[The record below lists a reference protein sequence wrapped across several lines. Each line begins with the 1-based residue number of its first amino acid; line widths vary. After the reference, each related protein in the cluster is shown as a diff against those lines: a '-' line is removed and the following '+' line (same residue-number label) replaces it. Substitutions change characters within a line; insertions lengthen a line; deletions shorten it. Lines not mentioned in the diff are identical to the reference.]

1 MEDLVRE
8 QLEESRRVKQLVA
21 DTMVPE
27 IVAVANLMITS
38 LRAGGLV
45 AFCGNGG
52 SAADS
57 QHLAGELISRFR
69 RERNAFRGLALTTDT
84 SILTAIGNDYGFDR
98 VFARQVQG
106 LMREGDVLVS
116 LSTSGNSADCL
127 AAVDMA
133 REMKVH
139 NVAFTGASGGQLKD
153 VVDLCLRV
161 PSDDTP
167 RIQESHITIGHII
180 CDIIEIALTT
190 PE

>member
-1 MEDLVRE
+1 MEDLIRD

-21 DTMVPE
+21 DTLVPE
-27 IVAVANLMITS
+27 ILAIAELMIAS
-38 LRAGGLV
+38 LRGGGLV

-116 LSTSGNSADCL
+116 LSTSGNSANCL
-127 AAVDMA
+127 AAVEVA
-133 REMKVH
+133 REQKVH
-139 NVAFTGASGGQLKD
+139 TVAFTGASGGKLKD
-153 VVDLCLRV
+153 VVDVCLCV
-161 PSDDTP
+161 PSNDTP

-180 CDIIEIALTT
+180 CDIIEIALTN
-190 PE
+190 PA